1 LTAAIE
7 HSADLTPKGHRWART
22 RHPWVYADDVA
33 SVSGANGDV
42 VRVTFEGRVLGTA
55 FLGTRSKI
63 ALRWIER
70 SDAPR
75 EPDPSFWRDRMR
87 MALERRVVLARSTDA
102 YRIVHDA
109 ADGIPGL
116 VADRY
121 GPVVVLQTSILG
133 TERLL
138 PVFTEAAAEL
148 VGAKTVILRNDA
160 AIREK
165 EGLPREVKVVP
176 GASPGRVWVHDAG
189 PRGWIEYPVDPE
201 TGQKTGAFLDQ
212 RENRWEASRFARG
225 RVLDAFSYQGLFA
238 LHASRAADTVVAVDT
253 SEPALELCRLAA
265 KQNGFANIETVRRN
279 VFDYLKDAAE
289 AGERFDEVILD
300 PPAFAK
306 SRKDLPAAERAYRE
320 INRRA
325 MSLLPPGGTLVTCS
339 CSYNLSEEAFIDILR
354 GAAADARADLQV
366 VERRTQAADHP
377 VLLNHPESSY
387 LKCVVLERRG

>member
-1 LTAAIE
+1 MEHAAELT
-7 HSADLTPKGHRWART
+7 LKGYRWARA
-22 RHPWVYADDVA
+22 RHPWVYADDIA
-33 SVSGANGDV
+33 SVSGENGDV

-70 SDAPR
+70 SEAPR
-75 EPDPSFWRDRMR
+75 EPDTSFWRERMR
-87 MALERRVVLARSTDA
+87 AALDRRADLARSTDA

-121 GPVVVLQTSILG
+121 GPVVVLQTTIPG

-148 VGAKTVILRNDA
+148 VGANAVMLRNDA
-160 AIREK
+160 AIRQK
-165 EGLPREVKVVP
+165 EGLPREVKVVLGSP
-176 GASPGRVWVHDAG
+176 PGRVWVHEAG
-189 PRGWIEYPVDPE
+189 PRGRVEYPVDPAG
-201 TGQKTGAFLDQ
+201 GQKTGAFLDQ
-212 RENRWEASRFARG
+212 RENRWEAARFARG

-238 LHASRAADTVVAVDT
+238 LHAARAADAVVTVET
-253 SEPALELCRLAA
+253 SEAAIELCQMAA
-265 KQNGFANIETVRRN
+265 KRNGFSGIETVRRN
-279 VFDYLKDAAE
+279 VFDYLKEAAE

-339 CSYNLSEEAFIDILR
+339 CSYNLGEEAFLDILR
-354 GAAADARADLQV
+354 GASGDARADFQV
-366 VERRTQAADHP
+366 VQRRTQAEDHP
-377 VLLNHPESSY
+377 VLLHSPVSSY
-387 LKCVVLERRG
+387 LKCMILERRG